1 MSEVADRRRRGFTLV
16 EVVVVLAIAGMLT
29 VAAVPMFRN
38 VGSRSSRS
46 VLNTAQTLRQYLRS
60 ARTYA
65 IQNRVKAALCYVQMP
80 RWVDEPD
87 EFEVGRREKNWWTG
101 YVLVYEDPRG
111 TWHRFR
117 GGPLTQRIAVDN
129 PLYIL
134 PARAGAV
141 NEIEGGELEAHRQ
154 WSQNPLS
161 GRHHPILSAFPAG
174 RSDVHYQSVKA
185 FSAFRPSGMG
195 TRYMYDMDTWIPL
208 AGRSVVYIYDDR
220 VADEGHMSVNIV
232 N

>member
-38 VGSRSSRS
+38 VGARSSRS

-65 IQNRVKAALCYVQMP
+65 IQNRVKAALCYVQMK
-80 RWVDEPD
+80 RWDGEELELAGQPD
-87 EFEVGRREKNWWTG
+87 KWTG

-111 TWHRFR
+111 MWHRFR

-129 PLYIL
+129 PLYM
-134 PARAGAV
+134 R
-141 NEIEGGELEAHRQ
+141 GGRMVKVVTATSSEEE
-154 WSQNPLS
+154 
-161 GRHHPILSAFPAG
+161 PILSAFKEIELGVDP
-174 RSDVHYQSVKA
+174 DVPRVAVKGY
-185 FSAFRPSGMG
+185 SAFRPSGMG
-195 TRYMYDMDTWIPL
+195 TMHVGGKWRLL
-208 AGRSVVYIYDDR
+208 AGRSVVYVYDDR

-232 N
+232 NSTGAVKVRSERPAA